1 MTATLCAA
9 VVQTAI
15 LLVGADASAD
25 KIKETKETYAEAHQA
40 IVKSD
45 KPMVVM
51 VAADWCQPCQN
62 MKKTILPQ
70 VRERGLL
77 KKVAFAVINFD
88 RDRELARKIT
98 GGGPIPQ
105 LVMFRKTKDGW
116 ASKKLIGSQSVETVE
131 HFIKDGL
138 ASKKAAAKPDE
149 ESDSPAPPEA
159 SEVDSAE
166 G

>member
-15 LLVGADASAD
+15 LLTG
-25 KIKETKETYAEAHQA
+25 AEASTVEHDTYNEA
-40 IVKSD
+40 HRAVEKTG

-51 VAADWCQPCQN
+51 VGADWCQPCQT

-70 VRERGLL
+70 VREHGVL
-77 KKVAFAVINFD
+77 KKVAFAIVNFD

-105 LVMFRKTKDGW
+105 LVMFRKTKNGW
-116 ASKKLIGSQSVETVE
+116 ASKKLVGSQSVEAVE
-131 HFIKDGL
+131 QFIKDGL
-138 ASKKAAAKPDE
+138 ASKKKKASDD
-149 ESDSPAPPEA
+149 ESDSSAPPDDT
-159 SEVDSAE
+159 EVESAK

>member
-15 LLVGADASAD
+15 LLVGADVAVAEKD
-25 KIKETKETYAEAHQA
+25 KDKETYAEAHQA
-40 IVKSD
+40 TAKSD

-51 VAADWCQPCQN
+51 VAADWCQPCQT

-70 VRERGLL
+70 VREGGLL
-77 KKVAFAVINFD
+77 KRVAFAVINFD

-105 LVMFRKTKDGW
+105 LVMFRRTKNGW
-116 ASKKLIGSQSVETVE
+116 ASKKLVGSQSVETVE
-131 HFIKDGL
+131 QFIKDGL
-138 ASKKAAAKPDE
+138 ASKKAAPKPDE
-149 ESDSPAPPEA
+149 ESESPAPPDA
-159 SEVDSAE
+159 SEAGSAE